1 MNLQNNKQS
10 GFTIVELLIVIV
22 VIAILAAISVVT
34 FTGIQNRARTSSGQQ
49 LASQVET
56 KAQAFYTV
64 AAGYPAAY
72 DQFEKIK
79 ESKLEG
85 IASANFKSSTLGNA
99 ADGDQGKSIS
109 YEKCGTDTSTTA
121 DGVSVN
127 IVTGAKISYWDYA
140 KNAVETKTIGDCS

>member
-64 AAGYPAAY
+64 AAGYPKEY
-72 DQFEKIK
+72 SEFEKIK

-85 IASANFKSSTLGNA
+85 IAAANFKSA
-99 ADGDQGKSIS
+99 ALADGPAGDQGKSIS
-109 YEKCGTDTSTTA
+109 YEKCGTESATTA

-127 IVTGAKISYWDYA
+127 IVTGAKISYWDYTA
-140 KNAVETKTIGDCS
+140 NAIKTKTIGEGC

>member
-64 AAGYPAAY
+64 AAGYPQTY
-72 DQFEKIK
+72 DEFQKIN

-85 IASANFKSSTLGNA
+85 IASGNMKGA
-99 ADGDQGKSIS
+99 VLSNSGDSDQGKSIS
-109 YEKCGTDTSTTA
+109 YVKCGTESTTTA
-121 DGVSVN
+121 DNVSDVK
-127 IVTGAKISYWDYA
+127 IATGAKIGYWDFGQN
-140 KNAVETKTIGDCS
+140 KVIEKTIGTC